1 MSTYQG
7 WTNYETWCVAL
18 WLDSEEGS
26 YDYCVELAT
35 NNRSAYELG
44 EVLKEMHKEAAPEVT
59 GVFADLQNGA
69 LSVVNWREL
78 AKHYLAVVED
88 NERLEA

>member
-18 WLDSEEGS
+18 WLDNEEGS
-26 YDYCVELAT
+26 YNYCVELAT

-44 EVLKEMHKEAAPEVT
+44 EVLKEMHQEAAPEVT
-59 GVFADLQNGA
+59 GVFADLQNAA
-69 LSVVNWREL
+69 LSAVNWREL
-78 AKHYLAVVED
+78 AEHYLAVVED